1 MEQPG
6 KFLPCP
12 SRAGHRYPE
21 DMADPLRRLPSTTE
35 DLQVVIPCRNRALF
49 LQRGIRITLQE
60 QRSRKSLTEVA
71 RENGVG
77 AETLRNWVKAY
88 EKAHPQDEEPLTV
101 SERAR
106 LRELERENQELK
118 LEREFLGKAAA
129 YFAKERR

>member
-49 LQRGIRITLQE
+49 LQRGIRITLHGYCRPPSLIPAMIGVPVRTKYRRRVRLGRASGVPAGAPGG
-60 QRSRKSLTEVA
+60 RS
-71 RENGVG
+71 
-77 AETLRNWVKAY
+77 AELPTLAGS
-88 EKAHPQDEEPLTV
+88 P
-101 SERAR
+101 RA
-106 LRELERENQELK
+106 
-118 LEREFLGKAAA
+118 
-129 YFAKERR
+129 

>member
-49 LQRGIRITLQE
+49 LQRGIRITLQPFYDSIDCAICYDKCAHSVLCITS
-60 QRSRKSLTEVA
+60 QGHCEVV
-71 RENGVG
+71 NGLVRHG
-77 AETLRNWVKAY
+77 
-88 EKAHPQDEEPLTV
+88 
-101 SERAR
+101 SCSS
-106 LRELERENQELK
+106 
-118 LEREFLGKAAA
+118 
-129 YFAKERR
+129 